1 MARISALF
9 LGLALFF
16 GALQVMAADGDI
28 RTCALTKGLECVPD
42 KGCVEWTMQEMAL
55 PRFVRI
61 DLNSK
66 TITSLDKEVSRT
78 SKIASV
84 ERLEGLIVL
93 HGTEQRGWSMAL
105 ATDSGDFTLSASG
118 ESEGFIVFGS
128 CINQ

>member
-9 LGLALFF
+9 FGLAVFF

-105 ATDSGDFTLSASG
+105 STDSGDFTLSASG
-118 ESEGFIVFGS
+118 EGEGFIVFGS
-128 CINQ
+128 CINP